1 MATIHPN
8 TPGAP
13 TGNIYIDSLIWGGA
27 WVPTL
32 GTGVTLSWTA
42 ATRTTS
48 YGVTTT
54 GLAWTTEELAALRAA
69 LKAWDDVSGLTFTE
83 QALGATGTD
92 LDYTV
97 MTLRQARPLGFAAGD
112 LAQHETPDAEGV
124 RPLTGVFIQ
133 GAHGWTSVGLQ
144 KGGFGYSTILHEIGH
159 GLGLAHPHDGG
170 GDGQR
175 FPGVVDDGSFGRYE
189 LNQGVFT
196 VMSYVEGWAARFPQ
210 HTSTAYGHAK
220 TPMAF
225 DIAAI
230 QALYGANMSFA
241 TGNDSYALPTANVA
255 GIGWACI
262 WDTGGIDLLSA
273 AGATA
278 GAVIDLRAAPLTGAN
293 AGGYISSVANIV
305 GGFTIANGVVIENAL
320 GGNAGDIIT
329 GNAAANRLD
338 GGLGADTLTGGAGN
352 DTYVVDNALD
362 RVVEIAG
369 GGTDLVETGVT
380 FTLAANVE
388 NLLLT
393 GAAAIGGTG
402 NALANRLAGNAAA
415 NLLRGGDGADTLD
428 GNGGADRLV
437 GGTGN
442 DIFLFDT
449 APAGRAGADRVLDFT
464 PGQDRLAL
472 DDAVFLGAGGLGVL
486 EVELLVIGVAAGEAD
501 DRLIYNS
508 ATGWLLWDDDGVG
521 GDAALEF
528 AHIGAAKAL
537 TAAMVWIV

>member
-32 GTGVTLSWTA
+32 GTGVTLTWTA

-54 GLAWTTEELAALRAA
+54 GSAWTAEELAALRTA
-69 LKAWDDVSGLTFTE
+69 LKAWDDVSGLTLSE
-83 QALGATGTD
+83 QALGAAGTD

-97 MTLRQARPLGFAAGD
+97 MTVRQARPLGFGVGD
-112 LAQHETPDAEGV
+112 LGQHEVPDAEGV
-124 RPLTGVFIQ
+124 RALTGVLIRDAQ
-133 GAHGWTSVGLQ
+133 GWNSTGLKQ
-144 KGGFGYSTILHEIGH
+144 GGFAFSTILHEIGH

-175 FPGVVDDGSFGRYE
+175 FPGVANDTSFGRYQ

-196 VMSYVEGWAARFPQ
+196 VMSYVEGWAARFPR
-210 HTSTAYGHAK
+210 HSSLDYGHAK

-230 QALYGANMSFA
+230 QALYGANMNFA

-262 WDTGGIDLLSA
+262 WDAGGIDLLSA

-320 GGNAGDIIT
+320 GGNGADTIT

-338 GGLGADTLTGGAGN
+338 GGLGGDSLAGGAGN
-352 DTYVVDNALD
+352 DTYVVDNARD
-362 RVVEIAG
+362 RVVELAG
-369 GGTDLVETGVT
+369 GGTDLVESLIS
-380 FTLAANVE
+380 FTLGAHVE
-388 NLLLT
+388 NLILT
-393 GAAAIGGTG
+393 GAAATAATG
-402 NALANRLAGNAAA
+402 NALANRLTGNAAA
-415 NLLRGGDGADTLD
+415 NVLRGNEGADTLD
-428 GNGGADRLV
+428 GNGGADRLA
-437 GGTGN
+437 GGAGN
-442 DIFLFDT
+442 DIFLFDI
-449 APAGRAGADRVLDFT
+449 APAGRASADRVLDFT

-486 EVELLVIGVAAGEAD
+486 DVELLVIGASAAEMD
-501 DRLIYNS
+501 DRLIYDS
-508 ATGWLLWDDDGVG
+508 ASGWLLWDDDGLG
-521 GDAALEF
+521 GDVALEF
-528 AHIGAAKAL
+528 ANIGAAKAL
-537 TAAMVWIV
+537 TASMVWIV